1 MKLFF
6 SNIVASFLNIV
17 MPGRCL
23 QCGRIVYGKSA
34 LCATCFSK
42 IYFLAR
48 QGCPRCGRPYDLPE
62 DEGMVCPV
70 CLTKPPV
77 FHTLRS
83 AFIYNKFSRELILP
97 FKHADR
103 TDMTPFL
110 GNLMYQAG
118 HDMLEK
124 ADLIIAV
131 PLHPRKLMKRKYNQ
145 AALLAHYLAKK
156 AKKHYLANTLQR
168 IINTKTQGHDNAEQR
183 KQNVKGA
190 FYVKNPKQIAGKRI
204 VMIDD
209 VYTTGATLNECAK
222 VLYKAG
228 AQNVDCLTIARVRG

>member
-1 MKLFF
+1 
-6 SNIVASFLNIV
+6 
-17 MPGRCL
+17 
-23 QCGRIVYGKSA
+23 
-34 LCATCFSK
+34 
-42 IYFLAR
+42 
-48 QGCPRCGRPYDLPE
+48 
-62 DEGMVCPV
+62 
-70 CLTKPPV
+70 
-77 FHTLRS
+77 
-83 AFIYNKFSRELILP
+83 
-97 FKHADR
+97 
-103 TDMTPFL
+103 MTPFL

-124 ADLIIAV
+124 TDLIIAV

-145 AALLAHYLAKK
+145 AGLLAQYLARKTKK
-156 AKKHYLANTLQR
+156 RYLANTLQR
-168 IINTKTQGHDNAEQR
+168 MINTKTQGHDNAEQR

-190 FYVKNPKQIAGKRI
+190 FRVKNPKAVAGKRI